1 MAAKA
6 NAAAAGKGATK
17 TGGKR
22 AEDVVGAKGGK
33 GAGGT
38 TAKSG
43 KAAGGTAAAKG
54 GKATG
59 GAAVAAKGGKAAGGV
74 AATAKRGKA
83 AGGAAAKSGKTGAAV
98 AKSGK
103 TGAAAAKSGKGGGK
117 NGKVAGRGSAARG
130 SGGAGR
136 GSGGVGGRDL
146 VIVESPAKARTVG
159 QILGGRYVVT
169 ASQGHLRDLPKSRIG
184 VKVEEDFEPSYVV
197 VQDKRSLLKE
207 LRAAGDSA
215 RGIYLATDPDREG
228 EAISWHLQ
236 EAAKW
241 GERAAPPMRVVFHEI
256 TREAVEE
263 AFRNPREIDMQ
274 LVNAQQARRILD
286 RLVGYEISPLLWR
299 RVQRGLSA
307 GRVQSVSLRMVV
319 DREREIAAFVPV
331 ESWTLDATLRKADTD
346 AAAGAD
352 ADGAAAALAAGDG
365 ATFMAQL
372 HSVKGG
378 RGRIR
383 ISDEGAARGLQGE
396 LEGAVYQVG
405 EVRKR
410 DVRQR
415 PAPPFTTST
424 LQQDA
429 GRKLRYTAQRTMAVA
444 QQLYEGLD
452 VGPGGVVG
460 LITYMRTDSTQVAA
474 SAVSEVREYIG
485 ERYGREY
492 MPGQARQHSRRSKAA
507 QEAHE
512 AIRPTSIRRDPES
525 LRGYLSAD
533 QLNLYTL
540 VWERMLASQMADA
553 VSEATTVDIDAA
565 CRGDGGSAGGGMVYN
580 FRATG
585 SVLRFAGFRSVYL
598 EGRDDGGE
606 DGANGRVL
614 PPLTADDALDCPK
627 LEANQHFTE
636 PPPRYTEAT
645 LIRAMEER
653 GIGRPSTYAPTIGT
667 LVDRGYVERE
677 RNRLTPTALGMTVTD
692 LLTEHFTDVMDLDF
706 TAKMEEELDGVA
718 QGEREWV
725 PMLRDFYAP
734 FHEAVNKAN
743 ETFSRAEETDEVC
756 DKCGLPM
763 AIKTGRF
770 GRFLACTGYPKCRST
785 KDMGDNPGAPFE
797 ESTEEVCEKCERPMV
812 IRTGRYGRFLAC
824 TGYNAEE
831 NPCDNRRN
839 LLNKIGVACPD
850 CGGDLVERRARGRG
864 GRPFWGCSRY
874 PACEFIINRRP
885 VERPCP
891 ECGKLMYQKNRDTI
905 ACNSCDWQELA
916 SGAPAPGGRKEE
928 LAAVGD

>member
-1 MAAKA
+1 M
-6 NAAAAGKGATK
+6 ATK
-17 TGGKR
+17 TTDATPKK
-22 AEDVVGAKGGK
+22 ESK
-33 GAGGT
+33 GAR
-38 TAKSG
+38 K
-43 KAAGGTAAAKG
+43 TAASK
-54 GKATG
+54 
-59 GAAVAAKGGKAAGGV
+59 
-74 AATAKRGKA
+74 
-83 AGGAAAKSGKTGAAV
+83 
-98 AKSGK
+98 K
-103 TGAAAAKSGKGGGK
+103 TGAAAAKKGKAPARASGK
-117 NGKVAGRGSAARG
+117 SSARG
-130 SGGAGR
+130 SSRAAGATRSR
-136 GSGGVGGRDL
+136 GKDL

-159 QILGGRYVVT
+159 QILGNKYVVT
-169 ASQGHLRDLPKSRIG
+169 ASQGHLRDLPKSKIG
-184 VKVEEDFEPSYVV
+184 VNVEQDFEPSYVV
-197 VQDKRSLLKE
+197 MQDKRSLLKE
-207 LRAAGDSA
+207 LRTAGDSA
-215 RGIYLATDPDREG
+215 NDIYLATDPDREG

-236 EAAKW
+236 AAAKW
-241 GERAAPPMRVVFHEI
+241 NERASLPKRVVFHEI

-263 AFRNPREIDMQ
+263 AFQNPREIDMQ

-307 GRVQSVSLRMVV
+307 GRVQSVALRMVV
-319 DREREIAAFVPV
+319 DREREILAFVPV
-331 ESWTLDATLRKADTD
+331 ESWTLDAALRKRDDTEGKSEF
-346 AAAGAD
+346 A
-352 ADGAAAALAAGDG
+352 
-365 ATFMAQL
+365 AQL
-372 HSVKGG
+372 HSLKGK
-378 RGRIR
+378 RNRIVIPNEEQAR
-383 ISDEGAARGLQGE
+383 ALESELDSAA
-396 LEGAVYQVG
+396 YQVAD
-405 EVRKR
+405 VRKR

-429 GRKLRYTAQRTMAVA
+429 GRKLRFTAQRTMAVA
-444 QQLYEGLD
+444 QQLYEGLEI
-452 VGPGGVVG
+452 GGEGSVG

-474 SAVSEVREYIG
+474 SAITEVRDYVAG
-485 ERYGREY
+485 RYGKEY
-492 MPGQARQHSRRSKAA
+492 LPDKPRMHTRRSRAA

-512 AIRPTSIRRDPES
+512 AIRPTSIQRHPDS
-525 LRGYLSAD
+525 LRPFLSRE

-540 VWERMLASQMADA
+540 IWERMLASQMADA

-565 CRGDGGSAGGGMVYN
+565 CKQSDNVYN

-585 SVLRFAGFRSVYL
+585 SVLRFAGFRTVYL
-598 EGRDDGGE
+598 EGRDETADDGE
-606 DGANGRVL
+606 SSSTL
-614 PPLTADDALDCPK
+614 PPLAAGDALDCSK

-667 LVDRGYVERE
+667 LVDRKYVERE
-677 RNRLTPTALGMTVTD
+677 SASRGRGRLTPTQLGMTVTD

-718 QGEREWV
+718 QGDREWV
-725 PMLRDFYAP
+725 PMLRDFYSP
-734 FHEAVNKAN
+734 FHEAVNKAS

-756 DKCGLPM
+756 EKCGQPM

-770 GRFLACTGYPKCRST
+770 GRFMACTGYPKCRNT
-785 KDMGDNPGAPFE
+785 KDLGDNPGTPFE
-797 ESTEEVCEKCERPMV
+797 EATDEVCEKCERPMV

-831 NPCDNRRN
+831 NPCQNRRN

-885 VERPCP
+885 VPKLCP
-891 ECGKLMYQKNRDTI
+891 QCGSMMAEKNRSDV
-905 ACNSCDWQELA
+905 ACTSCDWQEA
-916 SGAPAPGGRKEE
+916 AIPAGQAEE